1 MSVLSVALSAAPWL
15 LLGLLLA
22 GLIKAFMPESLI
34 QRWIGGRGVG
44 SISRAAIIGVPLPI
58 CSCGAIPAALA
69 LHRGGAG
76 RGPSTAFLIGTP
88 GVGIDSI
95 LLTSILLGPLMAV
108 ARVLGAVFTAI
119 TTGLLV
125 ATTDRAEQTN
135 KDVLLNSSAKAACAS
150 SCCGSKNQTKDPVTP
165 ALKISYKS
173 RLKQGLNYAFVD
185 LLDDI
190 SSWVVAGLLLAGI
203 LITWLPP
210 EAFSHLSGAFW
221 PLVLMAIAGIPLY
234 ICATAATP
242 IAAGLLLAG
251 MSPGMALVFLLA
263 GPITSLATLGI
274 FRREFGSRALI
285 MYLLGILCTSVLLGW
300 LLNFG
305 LQNLG
310 INPGIQAN
318 QAFEL
323 LPEWLE
329 WLALFILLLL
339 MLRPLRRWLGSWVV
353 AEFRSEGQ

>member
-1 MSVLSVALSAAPWL
+1 MDWVISILSVALSAAPWL

-22 GLIKAFMPESLI
+22 GLIKAYMPESMI

-58 CSCGAIPAALA
+58 CSCGAIPTALA
-69 LHRGGAG
+69 LHRSGAG

-108 ARVLGAVFTAI
+108 ARVAGAIVTAI
-119 TTGLLV
+119 ITGLLV
-125 ATTDRAEQTN
+125 ATTDQTEQTN
-135 KDVLLNSSAKAACAS
+135 KAVSIDTNSTESACTS
-150 SCCGSKNQTKDPVTP
+150 GCCGSKTEANNLVTP
-165 ALKISYKS
+165 TLKTSHQT
-173 RLKQGLNYAFVD
+173 RLKQGLNYAFAD

-190 SSWVVAGLLLAGI
+190 SRWVVAGLLLAGL
-203 LITWLPP
+203 LITLLPP
-210 EAFSHLSGAFW
+210 EFLSGLSGAFW
-221 PLVLMAIAGIPLY
+221 PLVLMAIVGIPLY

-274 FRREFGSRALI
+274 FRREFGSRALV
-285 MYLLGILCTSVLLGW
+285 MYLIGILGSSVLLGW
-300 LLNFG
+300 LLNVL
-305 LQNLG
+305 LQTFG
-310 INPGIQAN
+310 INPTIQVNYALT
-318 QAFEL
+318 L

-329 WLALFILLLL
+329 WLALLVLALL
-339 MLRPLRRWLGSWVV
+339 MLQPLRKRLLG
-353 AEFRSEGQ
+353 F

>member
-1 MSVLSVALSAAPWL
+1 MNWIISILSVALSAAPWL

-22 GLIKAFMPESLI
+22 GLIKAYMPESMI

-44 SISRAAIIGVPLPI
+44 SISRAAIIGMPLPI
-58 CSCGAIPAALA
+58 CSCGAIPTALA
-69 LHRGGAG
+69 LYRGGAG

-108 ARVLGAVFTAI
+108 ARVAGAIFTAI

-125 ATTDRAEQTN
+125 ATTDRSEQAN
-135 KDVLLNSSAKAACAS
+135 KEVSVDTRSTETACAS
-150 SCCGSKNQTKDPVTP
+150 RCCGSKTETSHSVAPIQELPIQE
-165 ALKISYKS
+165 ISHKT
-173 RLKQGLNYAFVD
+173 RLKQGLKYAFAD
-185 LLDDI
+185 ILDDI
-190 SSWVVAGLLLAGI
+190 SRWVVVGLLLAGL
-203 LITWLPP
+203 LITLLPP
-210 EAFSHLSGAFW
+210 DVLSGLSGAFW
-221 PLVLMAIAGIPLY
+221 PLVLMAIVGIPLY

-274 FRREFGSRALI
+274 FRREFGSRALV
-285 MYLLGILCTSVLLGW
+285 MYLIGILCSSVLLGW
-300 LLNFG
+300 LLNVG
-305 LQNLG
+305 LQTFG
-310 INPGIQAN
+310 INPTIQAN
-318 QAFEL
+318 QALEL

-329 WLALFILLLL
+329 WLALFVLSLL
-339 MLRPLRRWLGSWVV
+339 MLQPLRKRLLGY
-353 AEFRSEGQ
+353 